1 MRAIR
6 LVSRLKS
13 LKNLLL
19 ALFRVGPSVMG
30 VLALLVL
37 ILYIYAVLCTE
48 LFRDLYKKG
57 YTGKDYFGNLSL
69 TCFTLLQMVT
79 LEWQR
84 IVRET
89 QEKYPWAGILF
100 VVFLVQTSFILYSL
114 VIAIICDAVK
124 ETEHSDEHEA
134 QLQEERD
141 SRLRLA
147 QLQHHVL
154 ELTHHQRRAL
164 DHVAQVLAQVQKLDD
179 EYVKQKSLTPTEPL
193 SSESD
198 SSSEGLE
205 DPPKRRRMDP
215 NKNNHKKNDS
225 SIPSPTRRWWNHP
238 KATSPPHVR
247 EEEQEPMERTT
258 NMRRQPRVCSEMTVD
273 GALPRNLLHLPSVH
287 SQTGN
292 CYYIH
297 PTLP

>member
-1 MRAIR
+1 
-6 LVSRLKS
+6 
-13 LKNLLL
+13 
-19 ALFRVGPSVMG
+19 MG

-48 LFRDLYKKG
+48 LFRDLYKEG

-164 DHVAQVLAQVQKLDD
+164 DHVAQVLAQVQNLDD
-179 EYVKQKSLTPTEPL
+179 DYVKQESLTPTEPL

-198 SSSEGLE
+198 SSSEGLDAAPE
-205 DPPKRRRMDP
+205 EETDGSEPEKEQEEPFVDSTTQETVVEPPQGNITTTRTRRR
-215 NKNNHKKNDS
+215 
-225 SIPSPTRRWWNHP
+225 TRRTNG
-238 KATSPPHVR
+238 KDDDDEATTGLLR
-247 EEEQEPMERTT
+247 K
-258 NMRRQPRVCSEMTVD
+258 D
-273 GALPRNLLHLPSVH
+273 G
-287 SQTGN
+287 
-292 CYYIH
+292 
-297 PTLP
+297 